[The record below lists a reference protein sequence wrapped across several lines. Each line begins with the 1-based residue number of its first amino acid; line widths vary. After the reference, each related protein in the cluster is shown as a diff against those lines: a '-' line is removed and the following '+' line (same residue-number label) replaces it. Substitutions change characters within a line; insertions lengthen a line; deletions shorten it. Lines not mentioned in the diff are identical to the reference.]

1 MEAGEGPNKHGD
13 SSTTSN
19 LDLASKKTAPSR
31 LPWQQP
37 VNVFLASGR
46 PPCMEEL
53 HQEAQL
59 NLQSLLQE
67 EYEEQYTEA
76 RVTGQTFRYASQ
88 LPPDVPPEPSP
99 RPPPA
104 KRLEFVFMPAARR
117 GNEDEATTLGVRPPE
132 PFLSLPATPDKP
144 PAWTRAFP
152 LPAVKEKRWH
162 QSCSNQA
169 NVVPINISGQH
180 FDRHVSA
187 RHSLFNTETAVNP
200 KSTLRRRRT
209 IIGFPKLA
217 LREQGSSNG
226 PAFSPHATIVESV
239 SFSVVPETADE
250 RSAPRQP
257 CAPQPAAAPLRKTFS
272 DLGESLHARCC
283 LPPASMEGTAVAGAS
298 SACNGPK
305 DSTFS
310 PSWST
315 ASFNCLSPT
324 AGQSADENAACS
336 SPGGS
341 QGSPARGSPQH
352 CNGAASF
359 FIAKDERSGSNRPGV
374 FPCAAPELMPSAA
387 GSQMPE
393 GREAK
398 VTFLASGTE
407 GAAPSRLELGG
418 RACPFRERSLSVP
431 TDSGSLCSMDTTYP
445 ENRRG
450 SGTYALSYPSASS
463 EGSASTDNVSLGA
476 EQDAQRRCRSKSI
489 SLKKAKK
496 KPSPPT
502 RSVSLIKDGQGV
514 KAEPGAVLTKEQRP
528 KSLCLP
534 SEPQGHGG
542 VPTDAQGSTAV
553 PPTRDLDSVRFS
565 QPWYLP
571 DWKSSDPYQSL
582 SASSTATGTTVLE
595 CAQVRGS
602 AESLPSP
609 SSSRAT
615 TPSQLSTEVELKTS
629 SPGRP
634 AGVMSPS
641 SGYSSQSETPTPT
654 IPTSVV
660 LGHSPHQ
667 TVRVRPLVP
676 ERKSSLPPPS
686 PMERSPKSRFFFDLP
701 ITPPTRLDLSGLKIS
716 LKGKAEV
723 SRRQSDSTF
732 GPRLGQKTSPVQP
745 IMPTVTQSD
754 LRSVRLRS
762 VSRSE
767 PEDNLDSPDHGEEH
781 GDGAGPALGRKVKPP
796 VAEKPPLAKRPP
808 HIMPQPPALQ
818 EESPLPS
825 PTSPPVLPGTSAKER
840 GLPQDIYMVIRK
852 PKQKRGLEARSPGE
866 PSSPLAPVQGSP
878 GIFFSGLRRLSQSSL
893 EEEPRTQPERSSA
906 PRGPEGEKRKAKVP
920 PPVPKKP
927 SVLYLPVAPALP
939 HPGAYP
945 GDPRLT
951 PSPIITLDE
960 DPSCCDPDSDDLPS
974 PEATGKDASPPAAA
988 LPRGI
993 PAGNSMELSAEDKSF
1008 VSVKTAEWIAE
1019 EDDDVFV
1026 TSRTTEDLFTVI
1038 HRSKRKLLG
1047 WKESGDAFGS
1057 RQTSYSPVKNP
1068 AGSPTSE
1075 SPPAGSGPGR
1085 TSSRN
1090 EDFKALLQ
1098 KKGSKASPGTRTSA
1112 AELLKSTNPLARRVM
1127 MEFAPEL
1134 DNSSSAR
1141 TQP

>member
-1 MEAGEGPNKHGD
+1 MSRLRGLLHGRPPPRAPA
-13 SSTTSN
+13 TSN

-46 PPCMEEL
+46 PPGMEEL

-59 NLQSLLQE
+59 NLQTLLQE
-67 EYEEQYTEA
+67 EYEERYTET
-76 RVTGQTFRYASQ
+76 RVTGQTFRFTSH
-88 LPPDVPPEPSP
+88 LSPDVPPEPSP
-99 RPPPA
+99 RPLPA

-144 PAWTRAFP
+144 PAWTHAFP
-152 LPAVKEKRWH
+152 LPTVEEKRWH

-169 NVVPINISGQH
+169 NVVPINVSGQH
-180 FDRHVSA
+180 FDRHANA

-226 PAFSPHATIVESV
+226 PAFGPHATIVESV
-239 SFSVVPETADE
+239 SSVVPEATD
-250 RSAPRQP
+250 RRNVPRQP
-257 CAPQPAAAPLRKTFS
+257 CTPQPVAAPLRKTFS
-272 DLGESLHARCC
+272 DLGGSLHAHCC
-283 LPPASMEGTAVAGAS
+283 PPPTSMEGTVVACAS
-298 SACNGPK
+298 PACNGPK

-315 ASFNCLSPT
+315 ASFNCISPT
-324 AGQSADENAACS
+324 ADQPADENEVCS
-336 SPGGS
+336 SPAGS
-341 QGSPARGSPQH
+341 RESPARGSPEH
-352 CNGAASF
+352 CDGAASF
-359 FIAKDERSGSNRPGV
+359 FITKDEHPGSNRPSA
-374 FPCAAPELMPSAA
+374 FPSAAPESMV
-387 GSQMPE
+387 GSQTPE
-393 GREAK
+393 GREAR
-398 VTFLASGTE
+398 VTFLARGAE
-407 GAAPSRLELGG
+407 GVTPSRLELAG

-431 TDSGSLCSMDTTYP
+431 TDSGSLCSVDITYP

-463 EGSASTDNVSLGA
+463 EGSASTDNISLGV
-476 EQDAQRRCRSKSI
+476 EQEGQRRHRSKSI

-502 RSVSLIKDGQGV
+502 RSVSLIKDGQAI
-514 KAEPGAVLTKEQRP
+514 KTEPGAVLSKEQRP

-534 SEPQGHGG
+534 LEPQGHGT
-542 VPTDAQGSTAV
+542 VPTDAQGSPAV
-553 PPTRDLDSVRFS
+553 PPARDLDSVRFS

-582 SASSTATGTTVLE
+582 SSSSTATGITVIE
-595 CAQVRGS
+595 CAQARGS
-602 AESLPSP
+602 SESLPSP

-634 AGVMSPS
+634 AGLMSPS

-654 IPTSVV
+654 IPTSMI

-686 PMERSPKSRFFFDLP
+686 PMERSPKSQLSFDLP
-701 ITPPTRLDLSGLKIS
+701 LMPPTHLDLSGLKFS
-716 LKGKAEV
+716 LKGKSKV
-723 SRRQSDSTF
+723 SRHHSDSTF
-732 GPRLGQKTSPVQP
+732 GPRLSQKTSPVQP

-767 PEDNLDSPDHGEEH
+767 PEDNLESPDHGEEH
-781 GDGAGPALGRKVKPP
+781 GDSTGPLLGRKVKPP

-808 HIMPQPPALQ
+808 LIMPQPPPLQ
-818 EESPLPS
+818 EESPLHS
-825 PTSPPVLPGTSAKER
+825 PTSPPVLQGTSAKER
-840 GLPQDIYMVIRK
+840 GRPEDIYMVIRK
-852 PKQKRGLEARSPGE
+852 PKHKRAPEARSPGE
-866 PSSPLAPVQGSP
+866 PPSPLSPTQGSP
-878 GIFFSGLRRLSQSSL
+878 GVFLTGFRRLSQSSL
-893 EEEPRTQPERSSA
+893 DEEPRAQPERHST
-906 PRGPEGEKRKAKVP
+906 PRWPEGEKRKAKVP

-927 SVLYLPVAPALP
+927 SVLYLPITPPPP
-939 HPGAYP
+939 HLGACS

-951 PSPIITLDE
+951 PSPIITLDV
-960 DPSCCDPDSDDLPS
+960 DPSCCNPDPDDLPS
-974 PEATGKDASPPAAA
+974 PEATGKDTSPPAAA
-988 LPRGI
+988 MPGGI
-993 PAGNSMELSAEDKSF
+993 PAGSSMGLGAEEKHF
-1008 VSVKTAEWIAE
+1008 VSDKTAESIAE

-1047 WKESGDAFGS
+1047 WKEPGDAFGS
-1057 RQTSYSPVKNP
+1057 RQSSHSPIKNP

-1112 AELLKSTNPLARRVM
+1112 AELLKSTNPLARRVL

-1134 DNSSSAR
+1134 DNSSSAK